1 MVEITAVK
9 KELILV
15 LPDLCKQL
23 FEIQNRT
30 QCSLQKNALNLN
42 LKGAFSG
49 KKNATFY
56 AIYLYKNKID
66 KELHSDLAYKLKR
79 NTAVIFIMVR
89 LHEIKNLE
97 LTSI

>member
-49 KKNATFY
+49 KKMGLSTLFTF
-56 AIYLYKNKID
+56 IKI
-66 KELHSDLAYKLKR
+66 KL
-79 NTAVIFIMVR
+79 
-89 LHEIKNLE
+89 IKSSTL
-97 LTSI
+97 I